1 MKINTIQY
9 FVTLTECESINEAAK
24 KLHVSQPSLS
34 KSLILLEEE
43 LGAKLFVRSN
53 SGIALTEIG
62 KSILPEAR
70 LMLEYYK
77 RWKQLANE
85 VSLNSINIYSHG
97 SLVDFLIP
105 DIIMSLKED
114 YPEIG
119 IEQVPS
125 PAPER
130 FITKDTRNPALALTI
145 CTRKDE
151 SLFQTYVEMQGN
163 EPITLFKGCYECLV
177 NRESPLAHKKTVSM
191 ADLKNL
197 CLVTPNFDN
206 LLVES
211 TFINLILRDLL
222 VAMSPKQYMQVA
234 SLALVINML
243 RKHNY
248 TYAISYYPA
257 LLRYSG
263 VETGELVHVPFDYEF
278 PSSEVCLF
286 YSKKAA
292 RQHPVLQNLISTI
305 REESKRFLL
314 QAQ

>member
-1 MKINTIQY
+1 
-9 FVTLTECESINEAAK
+9 
-24 KLHVSQPSLS
+24 
-34 KSLILLEEE
+34 
-43 LGAKLFVRSN
+43 
-53 SGIALTEIG
+53 
-62 KSILPEAR
+62 
-70 LMLEYYK
+70 
-77 RWKQLANE
+77 
-85 VSLNSINIYSHG
+85 
-97 SLVDFLIP
+97 
-105 DIIMSLKED
+105 
-114 YPEIG
+114 
-119 IEQVPS
+119 
-125 PAPER
+125 
-130 FITKDTRNPALALTI
+130 
-145 CTRKDE
+145 
-151 SLFQTYVEMQGN
+151 
-163 EPITLFKGCYECLV
+163 
-177 NRESPLAHKKTVSM
+177 M